1 MTGALLLTAALM
13 GLAGTPHCAAMCA
26 AGCAAVARRC
36 TPQAPVRGSLG
47 LLAGR
52 LLAYA
57 LAGAAA
63 ASIVGGLRWLAEVAG
78 WLRPLWTGLQ
88 LFMVMIGLW
97 LLLRGRLPA
106 ALEAWIEQRT
116 RARPELPDGTRRV
129 AMPGEFKAAGV
140 GLLWPALPC
149 GLLHAALLLAAV
161 ASSPLEGAAVM
172 AVFALASSAAL
183 LLGPALWLRL
193 LPAALRRSGA
203 ASGPGDLR
211 ATLPLRLSGL
221 AVMLL
226 SGWSLFGH
234 GPWAEALIAWCS

>member
-36 TPQAPVRGSLG
+36 TPARPARGMAG
-47 LLAGR
+47 VLAGR

-63 ASIVGGLRWLAEVAG
+63 ASVVGGLRWLADVAG
-78 WLRPLWTGLQ
+78 WLRPLWHGLQ
-88 LFMVMIGLW
+88 LFMVLFGLW
-97 LLLRGRLPA
+97 LLLRGRMPA
-106 ALEAWIEQRT
+106 AVEAWIEGRGMG
-116 RARPELPDGTRRV
+116 APELPPGVHRI
-129 AMPGEFKAAGV
+129 AMPGELKAAGL

-172 AVFALASSAAL
+172 GAFGLSSSAAL
-183 LLGPALWLRL
+183 LIGPVLWLRL
-193 LPAALRRSGA
+193 LPAALRRA
-203 ASGPGDLR
+203 DAGPGDLR

-226 SGWSLFGH
+226 SGWSLLGH